1 MSGSVGEEGQC
12 RRKKMEQSC
21 KPERTQATLSN
32 DKSPGGGNYREG
44 SWAGTWG
51 SQENLSL
58 YKVLHATLKDGD
70 CY

>member
-1 MSGSVGEEGQC
+1 
-12 RRKKMEQSC
+12 MEQSC
-21 KPERTQATLSN
+21 KPERTQATPSN